1 MSSTRGT
8 ILGRLGGEEFAA
20 ILPGADLSAAAAKA
34 ERVRAA
40 FADTAAIIDGLAVAG
55 TVSIGVAS
63 HDDIDC
69 DIGALFHRADGA
81 LYAAKQTGRN
91 RVQVIGP
98 HGADAVRGHGL
109 DCTRRAAALVRRS
122 QRAGAD

>member
-1 MSSTRGT
+1 M
-8 ILGRLGGEEFAA
+8 
-20 ILPGADLSAAAAKA
+20 
-34 ERVRAA
+34 
-40 FADTAAIIDGLAVAG
+40 AG

-98 HGADAVRGHGL
+98 MEPMLFEETGIDFHVVPPRWFGE
-109 DCTRRAAALVRRS
+109 S
-122 QRAGAD
+122 QRAGARRSAPPRRYRGSADAA

>member
-1 MSSTRGT
+1 MG
-8 ILGRLGGEEFAA
+8 
-20 ILPGADLSAAAAKA
+20 
-34 ERVRAA
+34 
-40 FADTAAIIDGLAVAG
+40 G

-81 LYAAKQTGRN
+81 LYAAKKTGRN

-98 HGADAVRGHGL
+98 QGADAVRRHGL
-109 DCTRRAAALVRRS
+109 DAHVVPPRWFTTGQRTVLAPNERATRRYRGSADAA
-122 QRAGAD
+122 